1 VLSYATIFNF
11 GFEILILAG
20 AKMDFIYYSI
30 ELRETTTNY
39 DLFKGIIKL
48 INLGANIHSMID

>member
-1 VLSYATIFNF
+1 
-11 GFEILILAG
+11 
-20 AKMDFIYYSI
+20 MDFIYYPI
-30 ELRETTTNY
+30 ELRETRTKF

>member
-1 VLSYATIFNF
+1 
-11 GFEILILAG
+11 
-20 AKMDFIYYSI
+20 MDFIYYSI